1 MLKRYFEVSVQ
12 HVLDDRMR
20 RLPKAIAAGGP
31 IVTTSRPLHL
41 IEFGWRK
48 RGGDGAHADPLGVC
62 LANQVEL
69 IRAVRAADLELHL
82 FEFDSPG
89 AEAQRNTAL
98 ARLLGVDTITVE
110 WPNFGASDYAPGQRN
125 PVRMHR

>member
-1 MLKRYFEVSVQ
+1 MLKQHFEVAVQ
-12 HVLDDRMR
+12 HVLDDRMAM
-20 RLPKAIAAGGP
+20 LAKAIAAGGP

-41 IEFGWRK
+41 VEFGWRK
-48 RGGDGAHADPLGVC
+48 RGGDGAHPDPLSVC

-82 FEFDSPG
+82 FEFGTPG
-89 AEAQRNTAL
+89 AEAQRNVAL
-98 ARLLGVDTITVE
+98 ARLLEVDTIAVE